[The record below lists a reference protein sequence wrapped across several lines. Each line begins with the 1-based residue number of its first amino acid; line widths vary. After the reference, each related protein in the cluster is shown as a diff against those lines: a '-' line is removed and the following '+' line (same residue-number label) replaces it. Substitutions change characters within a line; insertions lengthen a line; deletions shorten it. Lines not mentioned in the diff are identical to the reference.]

1 MEYEQIIA
9 NLQEALFNQSRMLVE
24 FQSRIRNLEAIIG
37 VNKDLNAID
46 AVNGGF
52 AVNAVDAVNGGF
64 AVDEVVYGYIDE
76 VENKRIV
83 HCDNIAIKTT
93 EKITITSNKEK
104 KHILFISQIGQLK
117 NLESIEIQFDKG
129 YKLKS
134 TIHLA
139 NNLESGLSLEN
150 QISAEEFR
158 TFCFERNIKVSFYD
172 KNRGFYPDWST
183 IFS

>member
-37 VNKDLNAID
+37 VNKDLND
-46 AVNGGF
+46 VDEVNG
-52 AVNAVDAVNGGF
+52 VNGVN

-76 VENKRIV
+76 VENKRII
-83 HCDNIAIKTT
+83 HGDNIAIKTT
-93 EKITITSNKEK
+93 DKITITSNKEK

>member
-24 FQSRIRNLEAIIG
+24 FQTRIRNLEAIIG
-37 VNKDLNAID
+37 VN
-46 AVNGGF
+46 AVNEVDT
-52 AVNAVDAVNGGF
+52 VNAD
-64 AVDEVVYGYIDE
+64 DEVVYGYIDE

-83 HCDNIAIKTT
+83 HGDNIAIKTT

-117 NLESIEIQFDKG
+117 NLDSIEIQFDQG
-129 YKLKS
+129 YKSKS
-134 TIHLA
+134 NIHLA
-139 NNLESGLSLEN
+139 NNLESGLSLDN

>member
-37 VNKDLNAID
+37 VNKDLNAVNE
-46 AVNGGF
+46 VNG
-52 AVNAVDAVNGGF
+52 VDAVN

-83 HCDNIAIKTT
+83 HGDNIAIKTT
-93 EKITITSNKEK
+93 DKITITSNKEK
-104 KHILFISQIGQLK
+104 KHILFISQIKQLK
-117 NLESIEIQFDKG
+117 NLDSIEIQFDKG
-129 YKLKS
+129 YKIKS
-134 TIHLA
+134 SIHLA
-139 NNLESGLSLEN
+139 NNLESGLSVEN

-158 TFCFERNIKVSFYD
+158 KFCFERNINVSFYD

>member
-24 FQSRIRNLEAIIG
+24 FQLRIRNLEAIIG
-37 VNKDLNAID
+37 VNQSLNDID
-46 AVNGGF
+46 D
-52 AVNAVDAVNGGF
+52 VDAVNGVN

-76 VENKRIV
+76 VENNRVV
-83 HCDNIAIKTT
+83 HGDNIAIKTT
-93 EKITITSNKEK
+93 DKITITSNKEK
-104 KHILFISQIGQLK
+104 KHILFISQIEQLK
-117 NLESIEIQFDKG
+117 NLDSIEIQFDKG
-129 YKLKS
+129 YKIKS
-134 TIHLA
+134 SIHLA
-139 NNLESGLSLEN
+139 NNLESGLSVEN

-158 TFCFERNIKVSFYD
+158 KFCFGRNIKVSFYD

>member
-37 VNKDLNAID
+37 VNEVD
-46 AVNGGF
+46 AVD
-52 AVNAVDAVNGGF
+52 AVNAVTAVNGGF

-83 HCDNIAIKTT
+83 HGDNIAIKTT
-93 EKITITSNKEK
+93 DKITITSNKEK
-104 KHILFISQIGQLK
+104 KHILFISQIEQLK
-117 NLESIEIQFDKG
+117 NLDSIEIQFDKG

>member
-37 VNKDLNAID
+37 VNKDLNA
-46 AVNGGF
+46 VNE
-52 AVNAVDAVNGGF
+52 VNAVDAV
-64 AVDEVVYGYIDE
+64 DEVIYGYIDE
-76 VENKRIV
+76 VENKRVI
-83 HCDNIAIKTT
+83 HGDNIAIKTT
-93 EKITITSNKEK
+93 DKITITSNKEK
-104 KHILFISQIGQLK
+104 KHILFISQIEKLK
-117 NLESIEIQFDKG
+117 NLDSIEIQFDQG
-129 YKLKS
+129 YKSKS

-158 TFCFERNIKVSFYD
+158 TFCFKHNIKVSFYD

>member
-37 VNKDLNAID
+37 VNKDLND
-46 AVNGGF
+46 VDEVNG
-52 AVNAVDAVNGGF
+52 VNGVNGVN

-76 VENKRIV
+76 VENKRII
-83 HCDNIAIKTT
+83 HGDNIAIKTT
-93 EKITITSNKEK
+93 DKITITSNKEK

-139 NNLESGLSLEN
+139 NNLESGLSFEN

>member
-37 VNKDLNAID
+37 VNKDLNA
-46 AVNGGF
+46 VNE
-52 AVNAVDAVNGGF
+52 VNAVDAV
-64 AVDEVVYGYIDE
+64 DEVIYGYIDE
-76 VENKRIV
+76 VENKRII
-83 HCDNIAIKTT
+83 HGDNIAIKTT
-93 EKITITSNKEK
+93 DKITITSNKEK

>member
-37 VNKDLNAID
+37 VNKDLNADDNDVVDAVD

-52 AVNAVDAVNGGF
+52 AVND
-64 AVDEVVYGYIDE
+64 VDEVVYGYIDE

-83 HCDNIAIKTT
+83 HGDNIAIKTT
-93 EKITITSNKEK
+93 DKITITSNKEK
-104 KHILFISQIGQLK
+104 KHILFISQIEQLK
-117 NLESIEIQFDKG
+117 NLDSIEIQFDKG

>member
-1 MEYEQIIA
+1 MEYKQIIA

-37 VNKDLNAID
+37 VNKDLNAVNEVNCVD
-46 AVNGGF
+46 EVNG
-52 AVNAVDAVNGGF
+52 VNGGF

-83 HCDNIAIKTT
+83 HGDNIAIKTT
-93 EKITITSNKEK
+93 DKITITSNKEK
-104 KHILFISQIGQLK
+104 KHILFISQIEKLK

>member
-24 FQSRIRNLEAIIG
+24 FQTRIKNLEAIIG
-37 VNKDLNAID
+37 VNKDLNAD
-46 AVNGGF
+46 D
-52 AVNAVDAVNGGF
+52 NAVD
-64 AVDEVVYGYIDE
+64 DIVYGYIDE
-76 VENKRIV
+76 VENKRII
-83 HCDNIAIKTT
+83 HGDNIAIKTT
-93 EKITITSNKEK
+93 EKITITNNKEK
-104 KHILFISQIGQLK
+104 KHILFISQIRQLK
-117 NLESIEIQFDKG
+117 NLESIEIQFDRG

-134 TIHLA
+134 IIHLA
-139 NNLESGLSLEN
+139 NNLESGLSLKN

>member
-24 FQSRIRNLEAIIG
+24 FQTRIRTLETIIG
-37 VNKDLNAID
+37 VNGCFADNAD
-46 AVNGGF
+46 N
-52 AVNAVDAVNGGF
+52 

-76 VENKRIV
+76 VENNRVV
-83 HCDNIAIKTT
+83 HGDNIANKTT
-93 EKITITSNKEK
+93 NHITIHSNKEK
-104 KHILFISQIGQLK
+104 KHILFISQIELLK
-117 NLESIEIQFDKG
+117 NLDSIEIQFDHG

-134 TIHLA
+134 NIHLA

>member
-9 NLQEALFNQSRMLVE
+9 NLQEAIFNQSRMLVE
-24 FQSRIRNLEAIIG
+24 FQTRIKNLEAIIG
-37 VNKDLNAID
+37 VNKDLNAD
-46 AVNGGF
+46 DNAV
-52 AVNAVDAVNGGF
+52 VNAVD
-64 AVDEVVYGYIDE
+64 DIVYGYIDE
-76 VENKRIV
+76 VENKRII
-83 HCDNIAIKTT
+83 HGDNIAIKTT
-93 EKITITSNKEK
+93 EKITITNNKEK
-104 KHILFISQIGQLK
+104 KHILFISQIRQLK
-117 NLESIEIQFDKG
+117 NLESIEIQFDRG

-134 TIHLA
+134 IIHLA
-139 NNLESGLSLEN
+139 NNLESGLSLKN

>member
-37 VNKDLNAID
+37 VD
-46 AVNGGF
+46 V
-52 AVNAVDAVNGGF
+52 VNAVDAVNAVNGGF

-76 VENKRIV
+76 VENKRII
-83 HCDNIAIKTT
+83 HGDNIAIKTT

-117 NLESIEIQFDKG
+117 NLGSIEIQFDQG
-129 YKLKS
+129 YKSKS
-134 TIHLA
+134 NIHLA
-139 NNLESGLSLEN
+139 NILESGLSLDN

>member
-24 FQSRIRNLEAIIG
+24 FQTRIRNLEAIIG
-37 VNKDLNAID
+37 VNKDLNA
-46 AVNGGF
+46 VNE
-52 AVNAVDAVNGGF
+52 VNC
-64 AVDEVVYGYIDE
+64 VDEVVYGYIDE

-83 HCDNIAIKTT
+83 HGDNITIKTT
-93 EKITITSNKEK
+93 DKITITSNKEK
-104 KHILFISQIGQLK
+104 KHILFISQIEKLK

>member
-37 VNKDLNAID
+37 VNKDLND
-46 AVNGGF
+46 
-52 AVNAVDAVNGGF
+52 VDAVNGVSAVN

-83 HCDNIAIKTT
+83 HGDNIAIKTT
-93 EKITITSNKEK
+93 DKITITSNKEK
-104 KHILFISQIGQLK
+104 KHILFISQIEQLK
-117 NLESIEIQFDKG
+117 NLDSIEIQFDKG

>member
-37 VNKDLNAID
+37 VNKDLND
-46 AVNGGF
+46 
-52 AVNAVDAVNGGF
+52 VDAVN

-83 HCDNIAIKTT
+83 HGDNIAIKTT
-93 EKITITSNKEK
+93 DKITITSNKEK
-104 KHILFISQIGQLK
+104 KHILFISQIEQLK
-117 NLESIEIQFDKG
+117 NLDSIEIQFDKG

>member
-9 NLQEALFNQSRMLVE
+9 NLQEAIFNQSRMLIE
-24 FQSRIRNLEAIIG
+24 FQSRIKHLEAIIG
-37 VNKDLNAID
+37 VNKDLNAD
-46 AVNGGF
+46 D
-52 AVNAVDAVNGGF
+52 NAVVNTVDGVNGGF

-76 VENKRIV
+76 VENNRIV
-83 HCDNIAIKTT
+83 HGDNIANKTT
-93 EKITITSNKEK
+93 DKIIITSNKEK
-104 KHILFISQIGQLK
+104 KHILFISQIKQLK
-117 NLESIEIQFDKG
+117 NLDSIEIQFDKG

-134 TIHLA
+134 SIHLA

-158 TFCFERNIKVSFYD
+158 TFCFERNIKVSFYV

>member
-46 AVNGGF
+46 G
-52 AVNAVDAVNGGF
+52 VNAVN

-76 VENKRIV
+76 VENKRII
-83 HCDNIAIKTT
+83 HGDNIAIKTT
-93 EKITITSNKEK
+93 DKITITSNKEK

>member
-46 AVNGGF
+46 GVN
-52 AVNAVDAVNGGF
+52 

-76 VENKRIV
+76 VENKRVI
-83 HCDNIAIKTT
+83 HGDNIAIKTT
-93 EKITITSNKEK
+93 DKITITSNKEK
-104 KHILFISQIGQLK
+104 KHILFISQIEKLQ
-117 NLESIEIQFDKG
+117 NLDSIEIQFDQG
-129 YKLKS
+129 YKSKS